1 MLLPFLRTAVFPAF
15 SILRQPT
22 ASTTKNPANGIGRQL
37 DASIRNNGTL
47 MDTGVDVG
55 CRWGGGLSKEL
66 LSVVPVYVNVTF
78 GGADFVL
85 DDGDED

>member
-1 MLLPFLRTAVFPAF
+1 
-15 SILRQPT
+15 
-22 ASTTKNPANGIGRQL
+22 
-37 DASIRNNGTL
+37 